1 MKKTSVKHFKAQET
15 KTAESSLDRTSKGS
29 IGSLAVGAFNAWQVT
44 VASTGH
50 RPDLDRTRVR
60 LDREEKA
67 TGRER
72 RFLCLPRPDLD
83 RTRET
88 GRPVT
93 QPVEPVGH
101 SLDRMSLLA
110 LKTYPFLFL
119 SFPILRQGL

>member
-1 MKKTSVKHFKAQET
+1 MH
-15 KTAESSLDRTSKGS
+15 DR
-29 IGSLAVGAFNAWQVT
+29 LPLP
-44 VASTGH
+44 

-72 RFLCLPRPDLD
+72 RLLCLPRPDLD

-88 GRPVT
+88 GQSVPK
-93 QPVEPVGH
+93 PIEPVGH
-101 SLDRMSLLA
+101 SLDRLSLLA
-110 LKTYPFLFL
+110 PKTYPFLFL

>member
-1 MKKTSVKHFKAQET
+1 MVGYRCLDWTST
-15 KTAESSLDRTSKGS
+15 
-29 IGSLAVGAFNAWQVT
+29 
-44 VASTGH
+44 
-50 RPDLDRTRVR
+50 RPRSDLDRTRVG
-60 LDREEKA
+60 LDREDKA

-88 GRPVT
+88 GRPVP

-110 LKTYPFLFL
+110 LKTYTFLFL